1 MQTRAG
7 ARPVQARKSPN
18 RGKQSPGN
26 SPRDTA
32 RIAGPA
38 AAPRS
43 TEWIQS
49 DTVIPLGMRSL
60 CTRRAWLVAAA
71 LSVAA
76 LVPVRSQQAAADAIY
91 FRLIVV
97 ESQDAAARVRQQL
110 LAGENFVALAAQVS
124 IDASAPLGGLVGP
137 VVTGDLRPEIRR
149 VLEPLRVGE
158 LSEVVALPT
167 GFGVLKRVPDSEA
180 AAGVGAV
187 SPPPNAPMG
196 SAFTSPLGATGA
208 VKYVYDLSGYVE
220 TVLSL
225 RQAPLP
231 PSAVENLATL
241 CQVRQDLVASAQKL
255 VEDAVSSPSR
265 LAGMASIDRAQA
277 YVLQAQLHAFRGDMT
292 PSIGA
297 LEQAHAIASAEV
309 PDLRLQL
316 TEALG
321 IAHLHKAELDNGL
334 HQQPGDRC
342 LLSGRPGQAFAR
354 TADVSK
360 AIDYFMRYLAE
371 QPDELEVRWLLNIAH
386 MFAGTYPTGV
396 ARAHL
401 IPPDAF
407 ASSEDAGRFVDVAS
421 RAGLHSVSMSG
432 GVIVDDFDRDGRLDL
447 ITSSI
452 DSCAPLRF
460 FRRSENGTFTDRAA
474 PAGLSG
480 QLGGL
485 NILQGDYDND
495 GRLDILV
502 LRGGWEMPQ
511 RKSLLRN
518 NGDGTFTDVTAAS
531 GLARVATGT
540 QTAVWVDIDNDGWL
554 DLFAGN
560 ENGPAQLFR
569 NNGDGTFTDIAG
581 KAGVARQGFNKGVT
595 AADYDNDGWPDL
607 YVSNLGGTN
616 FLYRNNRNG
625 TFTELAGGAGVPG
638 PGQGFPTWF
647 FDYDN
652 DGHDDLFVASFV
664 TSVDEAA
671 RSYLRLPRNGNTLKL
686 YRNLGDGSFQDVTRP
701 AGLDRVL
708 MVMGAN
714 FGDIDNDGF
723 LDIYLGTGNPS
734 YASLVPS
741 LLLRNKGGQSF
752 ADVTAASG
760 TGELHKGH
768 GVAFA
773 DLDHDGD
780 QDIVFEVGGA
790 TPGDAHAL
798 RLFENPGHGND
809 WLALKLVGVKT
820 NRDAIGA
827 RIAVDID
834 GEGGRR
840 SVHRS
845 VGNGGSF
852 GAAPLQQHIG
862 LGKAARRV
870 DVEIRWPASNTRQRF
885 ANVGKNRLLEI
896 TEFAQ
901 APRPLDRPLLRL
913 GGSDAPAP

>member
-1 MQTRAG
+1 M
-7 ARPVQARKSPN
+7 
-18 RGKQSPGN
+18 
-26 SPRDTA
+26 
-32 RIAGPA
+32 
-38 AAPRS
+38 
-43 TEWIQS
+43 
-49 DTVIPLGMRSL
+49 
-60 CTRRAWLVAAA
+60 WLAAAA
-71 LSVAA
+71 LSVAT
-76 LVPVRSQQAAADAIY
+76 LVPVWSQQQAANAIY

-97 ESQDAAARVRQQL
+97 ESQDAAARVREQL
-110 LAGENFVALAAQVS
+110 SGGENFVALAARVS
-124 IDASAPLGGLVGP
+124 VDASAPLGGLVGP
-137 VVTGDLRPEIRR
+137 VALGDLRPEIRR
-149 VLEPLRVGE
+149 VLEPLRVGD
-158 LSEVVALPT
+158 LSEVVTLPT

-180 AAGVGAV
+180 AASVGAV
-187 SPPPNAPMG
+187 SPASNAPMAT
-196 SAFTSPLGATGA
+196 AFTSPLGATGA

-225 RQAPLP
+225 RQVAMP
-231 PSAVENLATL
+231 PGAVENLATL
-241 CQVRQDLVASAQKL
+241 CQVRRDLVSSAQKL
-255 VEDAVSSPSR
+255 VEEAVSSASR
-265 LAGMASIDRAQA
+265 LAAMPPIDRAQA

-292 PSIGA
+292 PSIRA
-297 LEQAHAIASAEV
+297 LERALATATDEV

-321 IAHLHKAELDNGL
+321 IAHLHKAEIDNGL

-342 LLSGRPGQAFAR
+342 LLSGRPGQPLAN
-354 TADVSK
+354 TTDVAK
-360 AIDYFMRYLAE
+360 AIDYFSRYLAE

-396 ARAHL
+396 PRAHV
-401 IPPDAF
+401 ISPDAF
-407 ASSEDAGRFVDVAS
+407 ASGEDVGRFVDVAP
-421 RAGLHSVSMSG
+421 RAGLRSVALSG
-432 GVIVDDFDRDGRLDL
+432 GVIVDDVDNDGRLDL
-447 ITSSI
+447 VTSSI
-452 DSCAPLRF
+452 DSCAPLRY
-460 FRRSENGTFTDRAA
+460 FRRNDDGTFTDRAV
-474 PAGLSG
+474 PAGLGS

-485 NILQGDYDND
+485 NILQGDYNND

-502 LRGGWEMPQ
+502 LRGGWETPQ

-518 NGDGTFTDVTAAS
+518 NGDGTFSDVTSAS
-531 GLARVATGT
+531 GLAKVATGT
-540 QTAVWVDIDNDGWL
+540 QTAVWVDIDNDGRL

-569 NNGDGTFTDIAG
+569 NRGDGTFDDIAG
-581 KAGVARQGFNKGVT
+581 KAGVDRRGFNKGVA

-616 FLYRNNRNG
+616 FLYRNNRDG
-625 TFTELAGGAGVPG
+625 TFTELARGAGVPG

-652 DGHDDLFVASFV
+652 DGHDDLFAASFV
-664 TSVDEAA
+664 TSVDEVA
-671 RSYLRLPRNGNTLKL
+671 RAYLRLPRNGNTLKL
-686 YRNLGDGSFQDVTRP
+686 YRNLGDGSFQDVTRQ
-701 AGLDRVL
+701 AGLDKVL

-752 ADVTAASG
+752 VDVTAASG

-780 QDIVFEVGGA
+780 QEIVFEVGGA
-790 TPGDAHAL
+790 TPGDAHAI

-809 WLALKLVGVKT
+809 WVALDLVGVKT

-827 RIAVDID
+827 RISVTVEGD
-834 GEGGRR
+834 GGRR
-840 SVHRS
+840 VVHRT
-845 VGNGGSF
+845 VGSGGSF
-852 GAAPLQQHIG
+852 GAAPLQQHVG

-870 DVEIRWPASNTRQRF
+870 DVDIWWPTSNTRQRF
-885 ANVGKNRLLEI
+885 ADVGKNRVLEI

-901 APRPLDRPLLRL
+901 APRALDRPLLRL
-913 GGSDAPAP
+913 GGSGASAR